1 MTARQ
6 KKYGCVMAVLLLAVV
21 VGIPALWWAWK
32 YYQLP
37 ELPDRRNYKTIE
49 QRADCALAFANR
61 HNMNEHYVL
70 FVDYTIPSGKL
81 RLFVWDFHIQ
91 RIVASTYVMYGPGG
105 GSTDKKPRFSNR
117 PGSNCSSLGRF
128 LVTKDRGTIL
138 KRSFRL
144 KGMDFDNQTAYA
156 RGLMIHSSKWV
167 DSHCWMD
174 YIPLHSPS
182 CQGCVTISSRGM
194 SYLWELIN
202 NEKKH
207 CYYGVLR
214 VKRLLL
220 FLLIVNIH
228 YMVILSMSLMDGAIK
243 CC

>member
-1 MTARQ
+1 MARK
-6 KKYGCVMAVLLLAVV
+6 KKYGCLLVVLLLAVV
-21 VGIPALWWAWK
+21 VGTPVLWWAWK

-37 ELPDRRNYKTIE
+37 ELPDHRNYKTIE
-49 QRADCALAFANR
+49 ERADRALAFARR

-70 FVDYTIPSGKL
+70 FVNYTIPSGKP
-81 RLFVWDFHIQ
+81 RLFVWDFENK
-91 RIVASTYVMYGPGG
+91 RIVATTCVMHGPGG

-128 LVTKDRGTIL
+128 LVTKDRGTKL

-144 KGMDFDNQTAYA
+144 KGMDFDNQTAYS
-156 RGLMIHSSKWV
+156 RGLMIHSSMWV

-182 CQGCVTISSRGM
+182 CKGCVTVSSRGM

-202 NEKKH
+202 NEKKP
-207 CYYGVLR
+207 
-214 VKRLLL
+214 LLL
-220 FLLIVNIH
+220 WNFE
-228 YMVILSMSLMDGAIK
+228 S
-243 CC
+243 

>member
-70 FVDYTIPSGKL
+70 FVDYTIPSGKP
-81 RLFVWDFHIQ
+81 RLFVWDFQKQ
-91 RIVASTYVMYGPGG
+91 RIVASTYVMHGSGG

-202 NEKKH
+202 NEKKP
-207 CYYGVLR
+207 
-214 VKRLLL
+214 LLL
-220 FLLIVNIH
+220 WSFE
-228 YMVILSMSLMDGAIK
+228 S
-243 CC
+243 

>member
-6 KKYGCVMAVLLLAVV
+6 KKYGCLLVVFLLVVV
-21 VGIPALWWAWK
+21 VGTPALWWAWK

-49 QRADCALAFANR
+49 QRADRALAFAHR

-70 FVDYTIPSGKL
+70 FVDYTIPSGKP
-81 RLFVWDFHIQ
+81 RLFVWDFQKQ
-91 RIVASTYVMYGPGG
+91 RIVASTYVMHGPGG
-105 GSTDKKPRFSNR
+105 GSTDKNPRFSNR

-128 LVTKDRGTIL
+128 LVTKDRGTKL

-167 DSHCWMD
+167 DSHCWMN

-182 CQGCVTISSRGM
+182 CQGCVTVSSHGM
-194 SYLWELIN
+194 SFLWELIN
-202 NEKKH
+202 KEKKP
-207 CYYGVLR
+207 
-214 VKRLLL
+214 LLL
-220 FLLIVNIH
+220 WSFE
-228 YMVILSMSLMDGAIK
+228 S
-243 CC
+243 

>member
-6 KKYGCVMAVLLLAVV
+6 KKYGCLQVVLLLAVV
-21 VGIPALWWAWK
+21 VGTPALWWAWK

-49 QRADCALAFANR
+49 QRADRALAFAHR
-61 HNMNEHYVL
+61 HNMNEHYVQ
-70 FVDYTIPSGKL
+70 FVDYTIPSGKP
-81 RLFVWDFHIQ
+81 RLFVWDFQKQ
-91 RIVASTYVMYGPGG
+91 RIVASTYVMHGPGG

-128 LVTKDRGTIL
+128 LVTKDRGTKL

-167 DSHCWMD
+167 DSHCWMN

-182 CQGCVTISSRGM
+182 CQGCVTVSSRGM

-202 NEKKH
+202 KEKKP
-207 CYYGVLR
+207 
-214 VKRLLL
+214 LLL
-220 FLLIVNIH
+220 WSFE
-228 YMVILSMSLMDGAIK
+228 S
-243 CC
+243 

>member
-1 MTARQ
+1 MARK
-6 KKYGCVMAVLLLAVV
+6 KKYGCLLVVFLLAV

-37 ELPDRRNYKTIE
+37 ELPDHRNYKTIE
-49 QRADCALAFANR
+49 ERADRALAFARR

-70 FVDYTIPSGKL
+70 FVNYTIPSGKP
-81 RLFVWDFHIQ
+81 RLFVWDFENK
-91 RIVASTYVMYGPGG
+91 RIVATSYVMHGPGG

-128 LVTKDRGTIL
+128 LVTKDRGTKL

-156 RGLMIHSSKWV
+156 RGLMIHSSMWV

-182 CQGCVTISSRGM
+182 CKGCVTVSSRGM

-202 NEKKH
+202 NEKKP
-207 CYYGVLR
+207 
-214 VKRLLL
+214 LLL
-220 FLLIVNIH
+220 WNFE
-228 YMVILSMSLMDGAIK
+228 S
-243 CC
+243 

>member
-1 MTARQ
+1 MARK
-6 KKYGCVMAVLLLAVV
+6 KKYGCLLVVFLLAV

-37 ELPDRRNYKTIE
+37 ELPDHRNYKTIE
-49 QRADCALAFANR
+49 ERADRALAFARR

-70 FVDYTIPSGKL
+70 FVNYTIPSGKP
-81 RLFVWDFHIQ
+81 RLFVWDFENK
-91 RIVASTYVMYGPGG
+91 RIVATSYVMHGPGG

-128 LVTKDRGTIL
+128 LVTKDRGTKL

-144 KGMDFDNQTAYA
+144 KGMDFDNQTAYT

-182 CQGCVTISSRGM
+182 CKGCVTVSSRGM

-202 NEKKH
+202 NEKKP
-207 CYYGVLR
+207 
-214 VKRLLL
+214 LLL
-220 FLLIVNIH
+220 WNFE
-228 YMVILSMSLMDGAIK
+228 S
-243 CC
+243 